1 MRTIL
6 ALTLYY
12 IGDLIAK
19 IFLWNDFFAYFMYK
33 PYNKIMTLSSKID
46 EDGKVWDYEKTKWNI

>member
-12 IGDLIAK
+12 IGDLIANV
-19 IFLWNDFFAYFMYK
+19 FLRNDFTARFMYR
-33 PYNKIMTLSSKID
+33 PYNKIMTWSGEID
-46 EDGKVWDYEKTKWNI
+46 KDDKVWKYEKTK

>member
-33 PYNKIMTLSSKID
+33 PYNKIMTWSSKID
-46 EDGKVWDYEKTKWNI
+46 EDAKVWNDETTEL